1 MSLRNLQIRI
11 TKGRIA
17 CAIILLPVLYVLNAG
32 PLAYCSAR
40 FGLPVRIIE
49 VLYLPLFRVIGTTA
63 LWPIFEAY
71 LNWWEAL
78 A

>member
-1 MSLRNLQIRI
+1 MRIRI

-17 CAIILLPVLYVLNAG
+17 CAIVLLPVLYALNAG

-49 VLYLPLFRVIGTTA
+49 ALYGPLFRAIGGTA
-63 LWPIFEAY
+63 LWPLFEAY
-71 LNWWEAL
+71 INWWEAL